1 MLKRVRWFLF
11 GAASMFG
18 ALAYLSNQV
27 RRARDQLTP
36 ETMARTGARSVA
48 EALNA
53 AATRIKPTPDPAASP
68 RAADTGPS
76 SAATPHSG

>member
-1 MLKRVRWFLF
+1 MLKRIRWFFL

-18 ALAYLSNQV
+18 ALAYLSSQV
-27 RRARDQLTP
+27 RRARGQLTA

-53 AATRIKPTPDPAASP
+53 AATRIKPAAE
-68 RAADTGPS
+68 G
-76 SAATPHSG
+76 ATPPRPDADAAPYSG

>member
-1 MLKRVRWFLF
+1 MLKRVRWFVF

-18 ALAYLSNQV
+18 ALAYLSAQV
-27 RRARDQLTP
+27 RRARGQLTP

-53 AATRIKPTPDPAASP
+53 AAVRIKPPAETDPG
-68 RAADTGPS
+68 TGPTDTT
-76 SAATPHSG
+76 APRVG

>member
-1 MLKRVRWFLF
+1 MLKRIRWFVF

-18 ALAYLSNQV
+18 ALAYLSAQV
-27 RRARDQLTP
+27 RRARGQLTP

-53 AATRIKPTPDPAASP
+53 AAVRIKPAAETDPA
-68 RAADTGPS
+68 TGPS
-76 SAATPHSG
+76 DATAPRVG

>member
-1 MLKRVRWFLF
+1 MLKRVRWFFF

-27 RRARDQLTP
+27 RRARGQLTP

-53 AATRIKPTPDPAASP
+53 AATRIKPAPAAAPSP
-68 RAADTGPS
+68 GAAETGQNS
-76 SAATPHSG
+76 TATPHSG

>member
-1 MLKRVRWFLF
+1 MLKRIRWFFL

-18 ALAYLSNQV
+18 ALAYLNTQV
-27 RRARDQLTP
+27 RRARGQLTP

-53 AATRIKPTPDPAASP
+53 AATRIKPPAEAAASP
-68 RAADTGPS
+68 QAEADT
-76 SAATPHSG
+76 APHSG

>member
-1 MLKRVRWFLF
+1 MLKRVRWFLL

-27 RRARDQLTP
+27 RRARGQLTP
-36 ETMARTGARSVA
+36 ETMARTGALSVA

-53 AATRIKPTPDPAASP
+53 AATRIKPEDRTENGSAAP
-68 RAADTGPS
+68 RA
-76 SAATPHSG
+76 SGTTAPPG